1 MHTAMVLIAGFAL
14 LGAGLVIAR
23 IIGKGRPNYDP
34 RIMASAA
41 KAFIPVWFALALVNS
56 WVGVVQAGYPVL
68 TEAATFTLVFLL
80 PAAAAYF
87 VWQKFA
93 SAPRQAGA

>member
-1 MHTAMVLIAGFAL
+1 MHTAMVLVVGFAL

-23 IIGKGRPNYDP
+23 MIGKGRPNHDP
-34 RIMASAA
+34 VIMASAA

-68 TEAATFTLVFLL
+68 NEAALFTVVFLV

-93 SAPRQAGA
+93 RAPKQVGA